1 MPAAPHCECNERIA
15 LAEATRHLT
24 SPTLA
29 SPRPP
34 SACPKR
40 ATPPA
45 CPGSAA
51 QVELALRA
59 CVSQEPL
66 QEQEPLS
73 LVLLLLYL
81 LLPALFVALT
91 TTSSPAAL
99 PATSPAALPATARRL
114 ASAAPVP
121 LPFAAG
127 SSCCAA
133 GQKGPR
139 HVPVPFTGGS
149 LLDRGPG
156 L

>member
-1 MPAAPHCECNERIA
+1 MVEAQGRCASPRRIEGGSHFLVMPAAPHCECNERIA

-81 LLPALFVALT
+81 LLSAFFFVLATIFFPCLLPYLPLLLRY
-91 TTSSPAAL
+91 SREPDKSPQ
-99 PATSPAALPATARRL
+99 PRSGL
-114 ASAAPVP
+114 APPVFE
-121 LPFAAG
+121 L
-127 SSCCAA
+127 
-133 GQKGPR
+133 
-139 HVPVPFTGGS
+139 
-149 LLDRGPG
+149 
-156 L
+156 